1 MTLDNLGAAYSLQR
15 DLSRL
20 DKEIADIDRRKQN
33 PPFSGCPRKLAKEY
47 IAALDDLRDV
57 LQTRRDRL
65 QRELEEIKGER
76 R

>member
-1 MTLDNLGAAYSLQR
+1 MTLDNLGAAYILQQ
-15 DLSRL
+15 DISRIDTEL
-20 DKEIADIDRRKQN
+20 AEIDRRKQN
-33 PPFSGCPRKLAKEY
+33 PPFSGCPRKLVKDY

-57 LQTRRDRL
+57 LQTRRDRE

>member
-1 MTLDNLGAAYSLQR
+1 VTLDNLGAAYDLQR
-15 DLSRL
+15 DISRL
-20 DKEIADIDRRKQN
+20 DKELADIDSKKQN
-33 PPFSGCPRKLAKEY
+33 PPLSGCPRSLIKDY

-57 LQTRRDRL
+57 LQTRRARL